1 MQRETEPDALTKENM
16 LLLKRADVQGK
27 IVLIQL
33 CLRVIRLYL
42 GRMEVLLRG
51 RIVSQ
56 QIWLAPVV
64 PWPLLFHDHILVL
77 IMVYQAICDI
87 YKISACISEFL
98 LEQFSVILYIFM
110 SQSLI
115 DVNDRTIFS

>member
-64 PWPLLFHDHILVL
+64 PWPLLFHDHILVFNNGL
-77 IMVYQAICDI
+77 SGYM
-87 YKISACISEFL
+87 
-98 LEQFSVILYIFM
+98 
-110 SQSLI
+110 
-115 DVNDRTIFS
+115 